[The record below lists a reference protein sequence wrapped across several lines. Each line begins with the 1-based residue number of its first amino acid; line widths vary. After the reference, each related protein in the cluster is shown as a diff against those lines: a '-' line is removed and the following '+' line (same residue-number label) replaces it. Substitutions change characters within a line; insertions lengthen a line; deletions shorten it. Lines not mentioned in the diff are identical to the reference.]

1 LDWRAKVELYEQ
13 IRREY
18 EFGAGSV
25 IGVSRK
31 LGVHRRMVREAVR
44 NAVPAQRKKTE
55 RPAVKMAA
63 AMPLVEAI
71 LESDRRAPRKQR
83 HTARR
88 IYERILTEVPGCK
101 PAQRTVRQYVERRRQ
116 ALGLAEHETFVPQS
130 YDWGVEAQ
138 IDWYEAYADLDGER
152 VKLQVFSMR
161 SMASGAA
168 FHRAYPCATQQA
180 FLEAH
185 ELAFAYFEGVFRV
198 LRYDNLTSAVK
209 KILRGQQR
217 DLTARFIAFRSHWGY
232 RAEFCTPGEG
242 HEKGGVEG
250 EVGYFRR
257 NHWVPVPV
265 ATDLAALNRKL
276 LQDCR
281 ADESR
286 TISGQTE
293 FVGARLLTEK
303 QHLLPLVPELFD
315 LAEVS
320 YPRVDQ
326 TGCAKVRTNSYSV
339 PLKAG
344 SLVEARVSSTAV
356 EFRHDGKRIANHQRC
371 YSRLQKI
378 LDLEHYLDVLERK
391 PGALRGSTPL
401 AQWRAQGRWPESYDR
416 IWQQLI
422 ERGGRQP
429 GTRAMVEL
437 IRMGREFG
445 YEKLTGAIDQALD
458 LGCRDVA
465 AIRHL
470 LQADQL
476 QHVAGEAIEI
486 GALSA
491 YERPLPTG
499 CSATCRR
506 WEHEP
511 RSRQHRPTHQ
521 DPAAARRRGTVR
533 LTRRRSRPAP
543 SLASPL
549 SRSPAPG
556 RGRGS

>member
-25 IGVSRK
+25 IGVARK

-63 AMPLVEAI
+63 AVALVDAI

-88 IYERILTEVPGCK
+88 IYERIVAEVPGCT
-101 PAQRTVRQYVERRRQ
+101 PAERTVRQYVERRKRE
-116 ALGLAEHETFVPQS
+116 LGLAEHETFVPQR

-138 IDWYEAYADLDGER
+138 VDWYEAYADLDGER
-152 VKLQVFSMR
+152 IKLQVFSMR

-217 DLTARFIAFRSHWGY
+217 DLTARFIAFRSHWRY

-250 EVGYFRR
+250 EAGYFRR

-265 ATDLAALNRKL
+265 ARDLAALNRKL
-276 LQDCR
+276 LGDCR
-281 ADESR
+281 SDESR
-286 TISGQTE
+286 MISGHTE
-293 FVGARLLTEK
+293 CVGTRLLAEK
-303 QHLLPLVPELFD
+303 EHLLPLAAELFD

-356 EFRHDGKRIANHQRC
+356 EFRHDGKRIASHGRC

-416 IWQQLI
+416 IWEQMI
-422 ERGGRQP
+422 ERQGHQP

-445 YEKLTGAIDQALD
+445 YEKLTGAIEQALD

-470 LQADQL
+470 LQAHQL
-476 QHVAGEAIEI
+476 QHAVSEAIEI

-491 YERPLPTG
+491 YERPLP
-499 CSATCRR
+499 SMI
-506 WEHEP
+506 EY
-511 RSRQHRPTHQ
+511 
-521 DPAAARRRGTVR
+521 DR
-533 LTRRRSRPAP
+533 LFSGNLQAVG
-543 SLASPL
+543 A
-549 SRSPAPG
+549 
-556 RGRGS
+556 

>member
-1 LDWRAKVELYEQ
+1 MDWRAKVELYEQ

-25 IGVSRK
+25 IGVARK

-63 AMPLVEAI
+63 AAPLIDSI
-71 LESDRRAPRKQR
+71 LESDRKAPRKQR

-88 IYERILTEVPGCK
+88 IFDRIHAEVPGCT
-101 PAQRTVRQYVERRRQ
+101 PAERTVRQYVERRKRE
-116 ALGLAEHETFVPQS
+116 LGLAEHEIFVPQS

-138 IDWYEAYADLDGER
+138 VDWYEAYADLDGER

-217 DLTARFIAFRSHWGY
+217 ELAARFIAFRSHWQY
-232 RAEFCTPGEG
+232 RAEFCTPSEG

-265 ATDLAALNRKL
+265 ANDLVSLNRKL
-276 LQDCR
+276 LEDCR

-286 TISGQTE
+286 ILSGRTE
-293 FVGARLLTEK
+293 CVGTRLLTEK
-303 QHLLPLVPELFD
+303 EHLLPLSIDSFD

-326 TGCAKVRTNSYSV
+326 TGCAKVRTNAYSV

-344 SLVEARVSSTAV
+344 SLVEARVYPTTV
-356 EFRHDGKRIANHQRC
+356 EFRHQGKQIASHERC
-371 YSRLQKI
+371 YGRLQKI
-378 LDLEHYLDVLERK
+378 FDLEHYLDVLERK

-401 AQWRAQGRWPESYDR
+401 AQWRAQGRWPTSYDR
-416 IWQQLI
+416 IWERLI
-422 ERGGRQP
+422 ERQGRQP

-437 IRMGREFG
+437 IRIGREFG
-445 YEKLTGAIDQALD
+445 YDKLTTAVEQALE
-458 LGCRDVA
+458 LGCGDVA

-470 LQADQL
+470 LISDQL
-476 QHVAGEAIEI
+476 RHRVGETIEI
-486 GALSA
+486 GALSV
-491 YERPLPTG
+491 YERPLPTMIEYDRLFSTG
-499 CSATCRR
+499 SQAV
-506 WEHEP
+506 
-511 RSRQHRPTHQ
+511 
-521 DPAAARRRGTVR
+521 PA
-533 LTRRRSRPAP
+533 
-543 SLASPL
+543 
-549 SRSPAPG
+549 
-556 RGRGS
+556 